1 MSHVMAFSIATEI
14 KNVHQKNKNN
24 NNTITALL
32 VVDHGSDYV
41 FVLNTHFDYDMQLYK
56 WISSCDIPHPHPLNS
71 GSELGLDLRLG
82 LGLRSGLRLDLS
94 IRLGLELYLELGYTV
109 A

>member
-14 KNVHQKNKNN
+14 KNVHKTNKNN

-56 WISSCDIPHPHPLNS
+56 WISSCDIPHPLNS